1 MDQKLK
7 TSGLELFT
15 EKQRDGS
22 LFGNALVNNRITS
35 IFLNRK
41 EKSGLIP
48 EGLKCDKEAGLS
60 F

>member
-1 MDQKLK
+1 MQ
-7 TSGLELFT
+7 TSLQGIAKKAK

-41 EKSGLIP
+41 GVPSQ
-48 EGLKCDKEAGLS
+48 
-60 F
+60 